1 MANGHVKTGLC
12 SATRIKITKFKYKRI
27 VRYDLYINNRKCLIT
42 VVIMDKCSSSKFQLA
57 T

>member
-1 MANGHVKTGLC
+1 MANGHVKTGPC
-12 SATRIKITKFKYKRI
+12 SATQIKITTFKYKRI

-42 VVIMDKCSSSKFQLA
+42 VVIMDKCSSSMFQLA